1 MSCQQVYTVHSKA
14 TEDIVQ
20 RISRADWLIPTGL
33 LVLAFIPVAAGMFR
47 LTQLA
52 GGGPVTPDNARFFGA
67 PVPVV
72 LHILGATIYTVLGA
86 FQFSPGFRRR
96 YPGWRRRAGRVLVVA
111 GLTAALSGL
120 WMAQFYAIVPADH
133 PLEYAFRM
141 LAGSGMAL
149 SIVLGFLAIR
159 RRDVGQHQ
167 DWMRRAY
174 ALGIGAGTQAVT
186 QLPWMLL
193 IGVPDDLTRGWLMGA
208 AWGINL
214 AVAEW
219 FIRRRRQRTM
229 TPAMA

>member
-1 MSCQQVYTVHSKA
+1 MKMRKIA
-14 TEDIVQ
+14 GP
-20 RISRADWLIPTGL
+20 DWLIPTGL
-33 LVLAFIPVAAGMFR
+33 LLLAFIPVAAGMFR

-52 GGGPVTPDNARFFGA
+52 GGAPVTPDNARFFAA
-67 PVPVV
+67 PIPVL
-72 LHILGATIYTVLGA
+72 LHIVGVTIYAVLGA

-96 YPGWRRRAGRVLVVA
+96 HPGWHRRAGRVLVIA
-111 GLTAALSGL
+111 GLVAALSGL

-133 PLEYAFRM
+133 PLEHAFRM

-159 RRDVGQHQ
+159 RRDVSQHQ

-174 ALGIGAGTQAVT
+174 ALGMGAGTQALT

-193 IGVPDDLTRGWLMGA
+193 IGVPDDLTRAWLMGA

-214 AVAEW
+214 GVAEW
-219 FIRRRRQRTM
+219 LIWRRKRGGMRL
-229 TPAMA
+229 AIA